1 MEKKKPKNKKVNSFV
16 IFSGIGL
23 QMGLTIYLGSY
34 AGKWLDAKYEMEKPI
49 FTLSLI
55 LFFFIVSMYSLI
67 KRLNKMNENE

>member
-1 MEKKKPKNKKVNSFV
+1 MEKKNPKNKKVNSFV
-16 IFSGIGL
+16 VFSGIGI

-34 AGKWLDAKYEMEKPI
+34 LGKWLDTKYEMEKPV

-67 KRLNKMNENE
+67 SRLNKMNKDE